1 MKDLQ
6 CFLPGFNRWI
16 GRGPKSAL
24 AQARAKAAGALESS
38 LSELSAL
45 FGSYISQSLL
55 APTASGTHSRQRIF
69 SFRSTFWAFLSQAL
83 SPQVSCREVV
93 RKIQSFC
100 SQRSLSV
107 PSSADSAYCQARGR
121 LPMQRLRGIHEQV
134 SEQLT
139 GRVQQG
145 WLWHG
150 HRVRVVDG
158 TGIRLAD
165 TPENQA
171 AFPQPAAQRPGCGFP
186 VMQVVA
192 CLCLHT
198 GALIDW
204 VSTKLTCH
212 ESPLLLGLLHVLEA
226 GELLLA
232 DRGFSSY
239 ANFALCRQRGIEAL
253 MRLHQR
259 RRADLR
265 FGQRL
270 GKEDRL
276 VIWKRPQNQGPLTHE
291 QWNQLPD
298 SIPMRIVRIHIGIRG
313 FRVRTLWVATTLID
327 PVVYPK
333 EDLAQLYR
341 QRWQAEL
348 YLRDIKTTMGMEEL
362 RCKTPAMIHKELCVF
377 AIAYNLLSLLATQ
390 SAIAY
395 HLQPHQISFKA
406 TADTLRQ
413 YRKALLGCL
422 GQPRKT
428 AHIIDHLLQIIAHA
442 RVADRPDRLE
452 PRVVKLRPKN
462 YQRMTRPRHLML
474 VSPSRRN
481 KGQIPPKTPLS

>member
-1 MKDLQ
+1 MKQLQ

-38 LSELSAL
+38 LSELSIL
-45 FGSYISQSLL
+45 FGSYIPESLL
-55 APTASGTHSRQRIF
+55 APTHSGIHSRERIF

-83 SPQVSCREVV
+83 SPKVSCRETV
-93 RKIQSFC
+93 RKVQSFC
-100 SQRSLSV
+100 TQRGLSL
-107 PSSADSAYCQARGR
+107 PGSSDSAYCQARRKLPLER
-121 LPMQRLRGIHEQV
+121 LQAVHEHV
-134 SEQLT
+134 GEQLT

-150 HRVRVVDG
+150 RRVRLVDG

-171 AFPQPAAQRPGCGFP
+171 AFPQPSVQRPGCGFP

-212 ESPLLLGLLHVLEA
+212 ESPLLQHLLHVLEA
-226 GELLLA
+226 GEVLLA
-232 DRGFSSY
+232 DRGFCSFF
-239 ANFALCRQRGIEAL
+239 NFAQCRQRGIEAV
-253 MRLHQR
+253 MRLHQK

-265 FGQRL
+265 FGKRL

-276 VIWKRPQNQGPLTHE
+276 VVWKLPRSRGPLSE
-291 QWNQLPD
+291 QQFGQLPD
-298 SIPMRIVRIHIGIRG
+298 TITVRIVRIRVEIRG
-313 FRVRTLWVATTLID
+313 FRVHRVWLATTLTD
-327 PVVYPK
+327 PIVYSK

-341 QRWQAEL
+341 RRWQIEL
-348 YLRDIKTTMGMEEL
+348 NLRDIKTSMGVEQL
-362 RCKTPAMIHKELCVF
+362 RCKTPEMIEKELCLF
-377 AIAYNLLSLLATQ
+377 AIAYNLITLLSVQ
-390 SAIAY
+390 SAVRY
-395 HLQPHQISFKA
+395 DLRPEQISFKA

-413 YRKALLGCL
+413 YRTALCACI
-422 GQPRKT
+422 GQPRKSLRIFN
-428 AHIIDHLLQIIAHA
+428 HMLQIIGHA
-442 RVADRPDRLE
+442 QINDRPDRIE
-452 PRVVKLRPKN
+452 PRAIKLRPKG
-462 YQRMTRPRHLML
+462 YQRMTRPRHLMF

-481 KGQIPPKTPLS
+481 KGQKRPVTPLS